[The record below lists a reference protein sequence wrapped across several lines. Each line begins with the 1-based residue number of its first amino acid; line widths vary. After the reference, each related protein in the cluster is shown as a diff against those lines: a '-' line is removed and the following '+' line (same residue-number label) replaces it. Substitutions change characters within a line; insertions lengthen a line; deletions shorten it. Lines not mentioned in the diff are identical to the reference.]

1 MLLVAVYASNELQL
15 AVVQFRAPLA
25 KVKLLEFHLLVD
37 MHSILYCCLH
47 RLDLSQYYMICL
59 CQGCRNSF
67 CSRLL
72 DWIKEKGFSEVVLLT
87 SSHAHERRDSQIRG

>member
-47 RLDLSQYYMICL
+47 RLDLS
-59 CQGCRNSF
+59 
-67 CSRLL
+67 
-72 DWIKEKGFSEVVLLT
+72 
-87 SSHAHERRDSQIRG
+87 